1 MQLAHAAS
9 ARPSVLL
16 RDMMTEVPALTLAGV
31 GLSAIIALG
40 HEHGPR
46 RISRLVAHLV
56 PPATTKQ
63 QQQQQQ
69 QLKHAFSAGEAA
81 EVCKLLMR
89 NGPLYTT

>member
-1 MQLAHAAS
+1 MAAC
-9 ARPSVLL
+9 AAL

-31 GLSAIIALG
+31 GLSAIMALG

-63 QQQQQQ
+63 QQQQQ
-69 QLKHAFSAGEAA
+69 LKHAFSAGEAA
-81 EVCKLLMR
+81 EVCKLFDA
-89 NGPLYTT
+89 